1 MSDDFKTHVT
11 DMNVWMRLL
20 FMLLFAAIYAV
31 TRLVLVVVVIL
42 QFMWVLFTA
51 DKNRPL
57 LSFGSQLSTFVYQIY
72 RYLTFN
78 TECRPFPFAD
88 WPDDA
93 ALITGE
99 QETAVDVSATQKDE
113 VKKACFEDS
122 VDAASESGIEA
133 DDTAT
138 PVEKPDARNKP

>member
-1 MSDDFKTHVT
+1 MSDNLKAHIT
-11 DMNVWMRLL
+11 DMNVWLRLL

-31 TRLVLVVVVIL
+31 TRFVLVAVVIL

-57 LSFGSQLSTFVYQIY
+57 LSFGNQLSTFVYQIY

-78 TECRPFPFAD
+78 TECRPFPFSD
-88 WPDDA
+88 WPGDTP
-93 ALITGE
+93 LIADE
-99 QETAVDVSATQKDE
+99 QAKNVEISSANKDE
-113 VKKACFEDS
+113 CEKANIEDS

-133 DDTAT
+133 DDPTAA
-138 PVEKPDARNKP
+138 PDNRNEP

>member
-1 MSDDFKTHVT
+1 MSDDLKTHIT

-20 FMLLFAAIYAV
+20 FMLLFGVIYAV
-31 TRLVLVVVVIL
+31 TRIVLIAVVIL

-57 LSFGSQLSTFVYQIY
+57 LSFGNQLSTFVYQIY

-78 TECRPFPFAD
+78 TECRPFPFSD
-88 WPDDA
+88 WPGDT
-93 ALITGE
+93 ALITDE
-99 QETAVDVSATQKDE
+99 QETDIDLSSVEKNKNEKTE
-113 VKKACFEDS
+113 LEDS

-133 DDTAT
+133 D
-138 PVEKPDARNKP
+138 EKLGARNEP

>member
-1 MSDDFKTHVT
+1 MSNDLKAHIT

-20 FMLLFAAIYAV
+20 FMLLFGAIYAV
-31 TRLVLVVVVIL
+31 TRFVLIVVVIL

-57 LSFGSQLSTFVYQIY
+57 LNFGNQLSTFVYQIY

-78 TECRPFPFAD
+78 TEHRPFPFSD
-88 WPDDA
+88 WPDDT
-93 ALITGE
+93 ALITGK
-99 QETAVDVSATQKDE
+99 QETE
-113 VKKACFEDS
+113 VKASMVEKNEKTVFEDS

-133 DDTAT
+133 D
-138 PVEKPDARNKP
+138 EKPAPRNES

>member
-1 MSDDFKTHVT
+1 MSNDLKAHIT

-20 FMLLFAAIYAV
+20 FMMLFGVIYTV
-31 TRLVLVVVVIL
+31 TRFVLIVVVAL

-57 LSFGSQLSTFVYQIY
+57 LSFGNQLSTFVYQIY

-78 TECRPFPFAD
+78 TEHRPFPFSD
-88 WPDDA
+88 WPSDTT
-93 ALITGE
+93 LITGE
-99 QETAVDVSATQKDE
+99 QETAAQASTVEKNE
-113 VKKACFEDS
+113 KAASEDS

-133 DDTAT
+133 D
-138 PVEKPDARNKP
+138 EKPAPRNEP

>member
-1 MSDDFKTHVT
+1 MSDDLKAHIT

-20 FMLLFAAIYAV
+20 FMLLFAAVYAV
-31 TRLVLVVVVIL
+31 TRFVLVAVVML

-57 LSFGSQLSTFVYQIY
+57 LSFGNQLSTFVYQIY

-88 WPDDA
+88 WPGDA

-99 QETAVDVSATQKDE
+99 QETNVIIPS
-113 VKKACFEDS
+113 VKKGDDKKPDLEDS

-133 DDTAT
+133 DDAIA
-138 PVEKPDARNKP
+138 PIEKPDARNEP

>member
-1 MSDDFKTHVT
+1 MSNDLKAHIT

-20 FMLLFAAIYAV
+20 FMLLFGAIYAV
-31 TRLVLVVVVIL
+31 TRFVLIVVVIL

-57 LSFGSQLSTFVYQIY
+57 LSFGHQLSTFVYQIY

-78 TECRPFPFAD
+78 TEHRPFPFSD
-88 WPDDA
+88 WPGDT

-99 QETAVDVSATQKDE
+99 KGIAVKASTVEKNE
-113 VKKACFEDS
+113 NKKADVEDS

-133 DDTAT
+133 D
-138 PVEKPDARNKP
+138 EKPAPRNEP